1 MPCRCNRVDRGLG
14 ADMATAKQRLVEII
28 AEKSLSVGG
37 ATKLVS
43 GRISTFYFDM
53 KPTLFD
59 PEGASLMADLVL
71 DRLGAARPDF
81 VGGLEM
87 GAVPVVAAVCVR
99 SHTGEGADVGGFFV
113 RKQAKD
119 HGTRRLVEG
128 VPEGA
133 LRGKRVVLLEDVTTT
148 AGSVMRAVEAARAEG
163 AMIDLV
169 VTVVDRLEGAR
180 ENLAAEGLGL
190 RAVLTADDF
199 RVKAG

>member
-1 MPCRCNRVDRGLG
+1 
-14 ADMATAKQRLVEII
+14 MATAKQRLAEII
-28 AEKSLSVGG
+28 TEKSLSVGG
-37 ATKLVS
+37 GTTLVS
-43 GRISTFYFDM
+43 GRVSTFYFDM

-71 DRLGAARPDF
+71 ECLGEDRPDF

-99 SHTGEGADVGGFFV
+99 SHAGEGDDVGGFFV

-133 LRGKRVVLLEDVTTT
+133 LRGKRAVLLEDVTTT

-163 AMIDLV
+163 ALVEFV

-180 ENLAAEGLGL
+180 DNLAAEGLGL
-190 RAVLTADDF
+190 KAVLTADDF
-199 RVKAG
+199 RIAAE